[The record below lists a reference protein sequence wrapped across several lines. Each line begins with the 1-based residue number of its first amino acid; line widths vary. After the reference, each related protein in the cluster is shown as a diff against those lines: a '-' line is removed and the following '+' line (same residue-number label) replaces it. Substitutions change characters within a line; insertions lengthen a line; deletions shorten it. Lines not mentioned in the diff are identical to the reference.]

1 METVFTFK
9 PKNFVSKAAADKAY
23 KEAYEA
29 WSLEMIKKHHCTVS
43 IKDICSK
50 LHVTD
55 FWIKERLCPNVEYV
69 KITPARLKELN
80 MNHRSPLL
88 FNELELRK
96 YLMSAAVFSR
106 QTKVIDLQK
115 HMTEKEIAATL
126 EDPAIVKWDET
137 NKHTYGK
144 RSNKLLN
151 MLDVDYENV
160 NETKRTEYESVE
172 VEPFDFWI
180 RAADLMF
187 SKSYPNR
194 ETAYRDFFRKGMIKI
209 NIYGKAMF
217 IQVDDLDKIV
227 YPITI
232 AAAGADVE

>member
-9 PKNFVSKAAADKAY
+9 PNNFMSKAAADKEFKQAY
-23 KEAYEA
+23 DA
-29 WSLEMIKKHHCTVS
+29 WSLDMIEKHHCTIP
-43 IKDICSK
+43 IKEICAK

-69 KITPARLKELN
+69 KITPARLKELG

-96 YLMSAAVFSR
+96 FLISAAVFTR

-115 HMTEKEIAATL
+115 CMTKKEIAMAL
-126 EDPAIVKWDET
+126 EDTAIIKWDEA

-151 MLDVDYENV
+151 MLNVDYENV

-180 RAADLMF
+180 RAADLSF

-194 ETAYRDFFRKGMIKI
+194 ETAYRDFFRKGMVKI
-209 NIYGKAMF
+209 NLYGKAMF
-217 IQVDDLDKIV
+217 IQIDDLDKIV
-227 YPITI
+227 YPLTV
-232 AAAGADVE
+232 AVNSLNTK